1 MSSLTVQNVSL
12 DGLKPSFVAAAEDG
26 DTFVNNGR
34 TFLHVKNED
43 TVDVR
48 TVTINSL
55 VDCNQGHDHNIEVEI
70 PKEEERIIG
79 PFSPSRFNSN
89 TGVVSVTYDDH
100 SDVTVAAISL

>member
-1 MSSLTVQNVSL
+1 MGLLTVQNVSL
-12 DGLKPSFVAAAEDG
+12 DGLEPSFAAAAEDG

-34 TFLHVKNED
+34 TFLHVKNAD
-43 TVDVR
+43 TIDAR
-48 TVTINSL
+48 TITIDSL

>member
-1 MSSLTVQNVSL
+1 MSSLTVQNISL
-12 DGLKPSFVAAAEDG
+12 DGLKPIFVAATEEG

-34 TFLHVKNED
+34 TFLHVKNAD
-43 TVDVR
+43 TVAER

-55 VDCNQGHDHNIEVEI
+55 VECNQGHDHDIEVEI

-89 TGVVSVTYDDH
+89 TGEVSVTYDDH

>member
-1 MSSLTVQNVSL
+1 MGLLTVQNVSL
-12 DGLKPSFVAAAEDG
+12 DGLKPSFAAAAEDG

-34 TFLHVKNED
+34 TFLHVKNAD
-43 TVDVR
+43 VDVTR